1 MRRLALLSVLVVVMA
16 ASCSSSEPLSFELAR
31 PQAPPP
37 VAVTINGDAVDEGV
51 VCSAGTFV
59 GFQLEDLDGNE
70 ADMDDWG
77 TLFEDAMANGTVAEV
92 VNRAEFECSD
102 GSGTITIVEH
112 VRFDFAEI
120 DMEEFF
126 AGRISNGTWTLEGTG
141 DYDSLTGFGDLISDN
156 GAGMIYAV
164 GEVKA

>member
-1 MRRLALLSVLVVVMA
+1 MRRLTLLAVLVVVIA
-16 ASCSSSEPLSFELAR
+16 AGCSSSEPLSFELAR

-37 VAVTINGDAVDEGV
+37 VSVTISGAAADEGV

-59 GFQLEDLDGNE
+59 GFQLEDSEGNP

-77 TLFEDAMANGTVAEV
+77 TLFEDAMANGTVAEIA
-92 VNRAEFECSD
+92 NRAEFECSD
-102 GSGTITIVEH
+102 GSGTITVVEQ

-120 DMEEFF
+120 DMETF
-126 AGRISNGTWTLEGTG
+126 GQDRISNGTWTLEGTG
-141 DYDSLTGFGDLISDN
+141 DYESLTGSGDLIGDN

-164 GEVKA
+164 GEVEA